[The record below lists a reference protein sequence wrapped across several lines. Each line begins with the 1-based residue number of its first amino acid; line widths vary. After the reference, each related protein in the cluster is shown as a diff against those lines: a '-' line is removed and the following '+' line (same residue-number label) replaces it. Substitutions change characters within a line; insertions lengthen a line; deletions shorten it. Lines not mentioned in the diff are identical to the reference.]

1 MKRNFSA
8 TLNQLD
14 GTPIL
19 DGMPKYKRDAS
30 GALVYDTATSEPI
43 VLEEAKPA
51 TLKSICMGAVGAAID
66 GDNTMT
72 GEKKYALYKL
82 ADRISKGGAVEVTS
96 EEIATLKERIA
107 KTYGNIIVI
116 GAAFDALETDFTESA
131 EA

>member
-1 MKRNFSA
+1 M
-8 TLNQLD
+8 LCL
-14 GTPIL
+14 PHIL
-19 DGMPKYKRDAS
+19 ALALHSQGGFNTAVPGL
-30 GALVYDTATSEPI
+30 GALCRHGADDAA
-43 VLEEAKPA
+43 LE
-51 TLKSICMGAVGAAID
+51 

-116 GAAFDALETDFTESA
+116 GAAFDALETDYTEPS
-131 EA
+131 EG